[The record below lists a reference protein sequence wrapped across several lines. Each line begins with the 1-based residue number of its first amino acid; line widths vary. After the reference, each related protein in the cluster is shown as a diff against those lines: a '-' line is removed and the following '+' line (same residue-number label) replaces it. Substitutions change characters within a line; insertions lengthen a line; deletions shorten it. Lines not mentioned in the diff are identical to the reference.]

1 MLTAASSE
9 TVYFKRSNMHARKPD
24 VVLGVFTSWN
34 HYITIRIYLM
44 CLTPFCSLFSPT
56 NLSRCF
62 ISVIY
67 HHSSFLQNFCFPFNV
82 LPGCLCTKS
91 SKDFHHTA
99 SVLYKKIYKRQIH
112 SFNKIFQL
120 FFWNVYA
127 FYICIVIFCSLK
139 KDPKKLNLFVMTFWK
154 PHKSGMQCQII
165 TMVSENN

>member
-67 HHSSFLQNFCFPFNV
+67 HHSSFLQISVSLLMCYLAVYVQNPQKTSITLHQFYTKKYTKDRYIV
-82 LPGCLCTKS
+82 LT
-91 SKDFHHTA
+91 KDFSYSFEMCMHFIF
-99 SVLYKKIYKRQIH
+99 VLLY
-112 SFNKIFQL
+112 
-120 FFWNVYA
+120 
-127 FYICIVIFCSLK
+127 
-139 KDPKKLNLFVMTFWK
+139 FVL
-154 PHKSGMQCQII
+154 
-165 TMVSENN
+165 